1 MYYKNEL
8 STYCLEESCF
18 ANVSE
23 ATLNEPS
30 HTHEFLELVYI
41 KKGKSEHFIGGKR
54 YELVEGDLLFVNFGN
69 THSFNIL
76 KQPLKYVDIMIKP
89 EFINQSL
96 KDTNNAFSLL
106 GTENFKDFE
115 DIVDR
120 SKLHIHFGKEERT
133 KIETLIDFILNEQY
147 NSTAGSELVLHSVYN
162 TILTI
167 VFRKMSLQLSDD
179 FSVSKTLLK
188 YIEENCTSQISLTEI
203 AAANN
208 YNSTYFSRLFKK
220 QTGFTFSEYI
230 INCRLNLA
238 CKLLSDTDI
247 SVTEIALKVG
257 FSDKTKFYKLFSS
270 KMGTTPL
277 KYRKSK
283 KQILF

>member
-8 STYCLEESCF
+8 STYCLDESCF

-23 ATLNEPS
+23 TMHDEPS
-30 HTHEFLELVYI
+30 HTHEFLELVYMC
-41 KKGKSEHFIGGKR
+41 KGKSEHFIGDNR
-54 YELVEGDLLFVNFGN
+54 YELAEGDLLFVNFGN

-96 KDTNNAFSLL
+96 KDTGNAFSLL

-120 SKLHIHFGKEERT
+120 SKLHIHFGKEERA
-133 KIETLIDFILNEQY
+133 KFETLIDFIINEQN
-147 NSTAGSELVLHSVYN
+147 NSKAGSELVLHSVYN
-162 TILTI
+162 IILTI
-167 VFRKMSLQLSDD
+167 VFRKMALQLSDD
-179 FSVSKTLLK
+179 FSMSKTLVK
-188 YIEENCTSQISLTEI
+188 YIEENCASQISLAEI
-203 AAANN
+203 AVANH
-208 YNSTYFSRLFKK
+208 YNPTYFSRLFKK
-220 QTGFTFSEYI
+220 QTGVTFSEYV

-238 CKLLSDTDI
+238 CKLLIDTDI
-247 SVTEIALKVG
+247 SVSEIALKVG
-257 FSDKTKFYKLFSS
+257 FSDKTKFFKLFLN
-270 KMGTTPL
+270 KTGTTPL

-283 KQILF
+283 K

>member
-8 STYCLEESCF
+8 STYCLDESCF
-18 ANVSE
+18 AKVSV
-23 ATLNEPS
+23 TTHDVSL
-30 HTHEFLELVYI
+30 HTHEFLELVYMQ
-41 KKGKSEHFIGGKR
+41 KGRCEHFIGDKR
-54 YELVEGDLLFVNFGN
+54 YELREGDLLFVNFGN
-69 THSFNIL
+69 THSFHIL

-89 EFINQSL
+89 EFISQSL

-106 GTENFKDFE
+106 GTEDFKAFE

-133 KIETLIDFILNEQY
+133 KIETLIDFILNEQK
-147 NSTAGSELVLHSVYN
+147 NSAAGSELVLHSLYN

-167 VFRKMSLQLSDD
+167 VFRKMALQLSDD
-179 FSVSKTLLK
+179 FSISKTLLK
-188 YIEENCTSQISLTEI
+188 YIEENCTSQISLSEI
-203 AAANN
+203 ATANH
-208 YNSTYFSRLFKK
+208 YNPAYFSRLFKK

-238 CKLLSDTDI
+238 LKLLTDTDI
-247 SVTEIALKVG
+247 SVSEISARVG
-257 FSDKTKFYKLFSS
+257 FSDKTKFYKLFSG

-283 KQILF
+283 KEILF